1 MSSLTDVFLRHYREV
16 LGFLS
21 LRTGSRDVA
30 QDCAQDTWIKLA
42 EFKDRTRPDNDRAY
56 VFRVAAN
63 IATDWHRRHSRELA
77 ATADFAASRPA
88 LHEPDTLD
96 VAAAR
101 QMLRRLEKALLAQ
114 PRRSLDVFVLHRHEG
129 LSYRAIAQRLA
140 ISVSAVEK
148 HMMRILLACDQ
159 ALAS

>member
-1 MSSLTDVFLRHYREV
+1 MSTLTDVFLRHYREV

-63 IATDWHRRHSRELA
+63 IATDWHRRRSRELTA
-77 ATADFAASRPA
+77 AADYAAAQPPM
-88 LHEPDTLD
+88 HEADTLD
-96 VAAAR
+96 VAAAN
-101 QMLRRLEKALLAQ
+101 QTLRRLEAALLSQ
-114 PRRSLDVFVLHRHEG
+114 PRRSLDVFVLHRYEG
-129 LSYRAIAQRLA
+129 LTYRAIAERFA

-148 HMMRILLACDQ
+148 HMMRILLACDE

>member
-1 MSSLTDVFLRHYREV
+1 MSTLTDVFLRHYREV

-63 IATDWHRRHSRELA
+63 IATDWHRRRSRELL
-77 ATADFAASRPA
+77 ATADYAASRPP

-101 QMLRRLEKALLAQ
+101 QMLRRLETALLAQ

-129 LSYRAIAQRLA
+129 LSYRAIAERFA
-140 ISVSAVEK
+140 ISISAVEK

>member
-1 MSSLTDVFLRHYREV
+1 MSTLSDVFLRHYREL

-21 LRTGSRDVA
+21 MRTGSRDVA

-42 EFKDRTRPDNDRAY
+42 EFNDRTRPDNDRAY

-63 IATDWHRRHSRELA
+63 IATDWHRRRTRELSV
-77 ATADFAASRPA
+77 TADYAAAQPVA
-88 LHEPDTLD
+88 HAPDTYD
-96 VAAAR
+96 VASAHQA
-101 QMLRRLEKALLAQ
+101 LRRLEAALLAQ

-129 LSYRAIAQRLA
+129 LTYRAIAERFA

-148 HMMRILLACDQ
+148 HMMRILLACDL
-159 ALAS
+159 ALAD